1 MTISPIAGVLT
12 TKRYEQFAVRWT
24 LAADPDVNWAGVVGY
39 CMIRSAADVQLHT
52 FGTVSA
58 TINVDGSATIVF
70 IAEKADTSTWVA
82 GDYYID
88 FSCEIVGSFGPKM
101 TPTYKL
107 KVYDGPTNVP

>member
-12 TKRYEQFAVRWT
+12 TKRGEQFAVRWDI
-24 LAADPDVNWAGVVGY
+24 AASTSVAWTGLVGY
-39 CMIRSAADVQLHT
+39 CMIRDAADVQLHT
-52 FGTVSA
+52 FGTVTA

-70 IAEKADTSTWVA
+70 QAEKASTSTWVA